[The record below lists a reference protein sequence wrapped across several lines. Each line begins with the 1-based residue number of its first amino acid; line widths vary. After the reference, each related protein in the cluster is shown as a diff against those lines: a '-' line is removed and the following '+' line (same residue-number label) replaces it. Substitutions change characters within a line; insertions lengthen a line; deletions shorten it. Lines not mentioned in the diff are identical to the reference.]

1 MKKLSCVI
9 CGKYRKLEK
18 SKILY
23 LLENTLALSVICS
36 NWKNKDEK
44 IFKVEQSIEIL
55 KIIGLIENTWLF

>member
-1 MKKLSCVI
+1 MKKLSYVI
-9 CGKYRKLEK
+9 RGKYRKLEK

>member
-9 CGKYRKLEK
+9 RGKYRKLEK

-23 LLENTLALSVICS
+23 LLENTLVLSVICS

-55 KIIGLIENTWLF
+55 KIIGLIENT